1 MVRFCSY
8 ATPETLGA
16 ARVLAATLRAHNPD
30 ARIAICVFGGHGQ
43 LSDQD
48 EFEVLKPDHLNVA
61 PAGED
66 EEYPLGSN
74 PETLP
79 ARLLAWCHASGAEL
93 AVYLAP
99 QVRVYGSLDSA
110 LAPARE
116 GGVALLRRVNDLPE
130 DGKHP
135 DHADLLVAG
144 EVSPAFVATSG
155 EVGERFARWWGR
167 GVARAGSPARWL
179 GLAPAVFPKVTW
191 LEDPGCGVSFWN
203 LHERPLERRDGTLV
217 AGGHRLRFIDFSG
230 FRPDRPYVL
239 GDVATRVTPVDDSV
253 LAEVCGEYAEE
264 VRGAGWHAPEPA
276 GLNGHRGFGNGLPTD
291 PVLSALWA
299 EANASGVGLGDQ
311 SSSLALAAFASWLR
325 EPAPRGAT
333 AGLNRYLYAVYEQRA
348 DLQSAFPNLD
358 ADADGLIAWAW
369 EQGRDEVGLV
379 PDLLPQTGD
388 GSVSAADAHLTVN
401 VFGYLRDTLGIA
413 EAARLYVKALEG
425 AGVPITTTAVAPD
438 LPVDLARG
446 KTLTRF
452 GHHTY
457 EEVHAPFE
465 PMFNLVC
472 LNGDQLSAF
481 VHAGGGELLGDRLT
495 IGSWGWETDVIPP
508 SWQPGFQYVDEIW
521 VYSNFVAHNLSR
533 LSPVPVVVVP
543 QAIEV
548 PDPTGVEI
556 DLIDD
561 QGFTFLFMF
570 DYFSTLQRKN
580 PIGLIEA
587 FKRAF
592 TPGEGPRLVLKTI
605 NEKFRSEA
613 AAKVR
618 ASIDGRPD
626 IQLAERYLE
635 PREIA
640 ALVAKADCYVSLHRS
655 EGFGLTLADAMV
667 LGTPVI
673 ATGYSGNMDFTT
685 DRNSYL
691 VDWTRTQVGP
701 ESEVYPAEG
710 TWAEPDLDHAAE
722 LMRHVWQ
729 HPDEA
734 AEKAARARGDVE
746 RQYAPSVTGRVARAR
761 LETLLELRRDGPR
774 RQRSHALNAIE
785 TELKLDLRQ
794 GVPSRRAATGLIRRA
809 AMRMMLPFTIHERN
823 LDRAVLDALRELRGD
838 LDRERARGA
847 RTRTKLRHL
856 EQRLGRAR
864 APRG

>member
-1 MVRFCSY
+1 MVRFCSF
-8 ATPETLGA
+8 ATPETLPQ
-16 ARVLAATLRAHNPD
+16 ARVLATTLRAHHPD
-30 ARIAICVFGGHGQ
+30 SEIVICVFGGHGQ
-43 LSDQD
+43 LSAQD
-48 EFEVLKPDHLNVA
+48 DFEVLKPTQLNV
-61 PAGED
+61 ED
-66 EEYPLGSN
+66 ADEDGYPLAAN
-74 PETLP
+74 PDTLP
-79 ARLLAWCHASGAEL
+79 ARLLVWAHATGADT

-99 QVRVYGSLDSA
+99 QTCVYGSLESA
-110 LAPARE
+110 VAPARE
-116 GGVALLRRVNDLPE
+116 GGVALLRRVNRLPE

-135 DHADLLVAG
+135 DHADLLLAG

-155 EVGERFARWWGR
+155 QVGQRFARWWAHGI
-167 GVARAGSPARWL
+167 ARAGTPARWL
-179 GLAPAVFPKVTW
+179 GMARSVFSTVAW
-191 LEDPGCGVSFWN
+191 VEDPGCGVSFWN
-203 LHERPLERRDGTLV
+203 LHERPLERRDDALLAGTH
-217 AGGHRLRFIDFSG
+217 ALRFIDFSG

-239 GDVATRVTPVDDSV
+239 SDVSTRVTPVEDSV
-253 LAEVCGEYAEE
+253 LAELCGDYAER
-264 VRGAGWHAPEPA
+264 VRAAGWRPPESDQ
-276 GLNGHRGFGNGLPTD
+276 LNGYRRLSNGVPTD
-291 PVLSALWA
+291 PLLSALWT
-299 EANASGVGLGDQ
+299 EANVAGVGLGDH
-311 SSSLALAAFASWLR
+311 SSSLATAAFASWLR
-325 EPAPRGAT
+325 EPAPQGAR
-333 AGLNRYLYAVYEQRA
+333 AGLNRYLYAVYERRA

-358 ADADGLIAWAW
+358 ADADGLISWAW
-369 EQGRDEVGLV
+369 EQGREELGLV
-379 PDLLPQTGD
+379 AELLPQTGD

-438 LPVDLARG
+438 LPVDLAKG
-446 KTLTRF
+446 KTITRF
-452 GHHTY
+452 GHHPY
-457 EEVHAPFE
+457 EELHAPFE

-472 LNGDQLSAF
+472 LNGDQLAAF
-481 VHAGGGELLGDRLT
+481 VHAGGGELLGDRIT

-548 PDPTGVEI
+548 PDPTGVDVE
-556 DLIDD
+556 LI
-561 QGFTFLFMF
+561 GEEEFTFLFMF

-605 NEKFRSEA
+605 NEKFRPEA

-618 ASIDGRPD
+618 ASIGGRPD

-691 VDWTRTQVGP
+691 VDWTRTKVGP

-722 LMRHVWQ
+722 VMRHVWQ

-734 AEKAARARGDVE
+734 ATKATRARVDIE

-774 RQRSHALNAIE
+774 RQPSHALNAIE
-785 TELKLDLRQ
+785 TELKLDLTK

-823 LDRAVLDALRELRGD
+823 LDRAVLDALRELRAD

-847 RTRTKLRHL
+847 RVRTKLRHL
-856 EQRLGRAR
+856 EERFERAR
-864 APRG
+864 APRA

>member
-1 MVRFCSY
+1 MVWFCSF
-8 ATPETLGA
+8 ATRDTLA
-16 ARVLAATLRAHNPD
+16 QARVLASTLRSHHPD
-30 ARIAICVFGGHGQ
+30 ARIVICVGGIP
-43 LSDQD
+43 D
-48 EFEVLKPDHLNVA
+48 ELEGEEFDVIRPGELRADVVNADEDS
-61 PAGED
+61 PAASLEA
-66 EEYPLGSN
+66 
-74 PETLP
+74 LP
-79 ARLLAWCHASGAEL
+79 ARLLAHAHAGGADT

-99 QVRVYGSLDSA
+99 SIRAYGSLEPA
-110 LAPARE
+110 LALARE
-116 GGVALLRRVNDLPE
+116 RGVALVRRAYSLPE

-135 DHADLLVAG
+135 DYGDLLLAG
-144 EVSPAFVATSG
+144 EVSPSFVATSG
-155 EVGERFARWWGR
+155 QVGERFARWWGR
-167 GVARAGSPARWL
+167 SIARAGSSARWL
-179 GLAPAVFPKVTW
+179 GLAPFAFPPVGW
-191 LEDPGCGVSFWN
+191 VDDPGFNVSFWN
-203 LHERPLERRDGTLV
+203 LHERPLERSEEGLL
-217 AGGHRLRFIDFSG
+217 AGGRPLRFVDFSG

-239 GDVATRVTPVDDSV
+239 SDVATRVGPLDDKV
-253 LAEVCGEYAEE
+253 LAELCGEYGER
-264 VRGAGWHAPEPA
+264 VRAAGWRAPEHE
-276 GLNGHRGFGNGLPTD
+276 LNGHVALADGVPTD
-291 PVLSALWA
+291 PLLSALWA
-299 EANASGVGLGDQ
+299 EAKASGVGLGDQ
-311 SSSLALAAFASWLR
+311 SSSLAAAAFASWLHD
-325 EPAPRGAT
+325 PAPRGAT
-333 AGLNRYLYAVYEQRA
+333 AGVNRYLYAVYERRA

-358 ADADGLIAWAW
+358 TDADGLISWAW
-369 EQGRDEVGLV
+369 EQGREELGLV
-379 PDLLPQTGD
+379 ADLLPQSGD
-388 GSVSAADAHLTVN
+388 GSMSAGDAHLTVN

-446 KTLTRF
+446 KTINRF
-452 GHHTY
+452 GHHAY
-457 EEVHAPFE
+457 EEVQAPFE
-465 PMFNLVC
+465 PTFNLVC
-472 LNGDQLSAF
+472 LNGDQTAAF
-481 VHAGGGELLGDRLT
+481 VHAGGAELLGDRIT
-495 IGSWGWETDVIPP
+495 IGSWGWETDVLPP

-543 QAIEV
+543 QAIETV
-548 PDPTGVEI
+548 DPTGVEV
-556 DLIDD
+556 DLID
-561 QGFTFLFMF
+561 GSAFTFLFMF

-592 TPGEGPRLVLKTI
+592 NPGEGPRLVLKTI

-618 ASIDGRPD
+618 ASVAGRSD

-635 PREIA
+635 PREVA

-691 VDWTRTQVGP
+691 VDWTRTEVGP
-701 ESEVYPAEG
+701 GSEVYPADG

-734 AEKAARARGDVE
+734 ADKAARARVDIE

-794 GVPSRRAATGLIRRA
+794 GLPSRRAATGLIRRA

-823 LDRAVLDALRELRGD
+823 LDRAVFDALRELRGD

-856 EQRLGRAR
+856 EQRLERAR
-864 APRG
+864 APRA